1 MNNHTRR
8 EQLIR
13 LCALRVRYRQAW
25 QSKASAC
32 QLAALL
38 AETEHQ
44 QKRLSEAG
52 RAQEKPGEC

>member
-25 QSKASAC
+25 QSKAAAC

-38 AETEHQ
+38 TETEHQ
-44 QKRLSEAG
+44 QRLLVAAG
-52 RAQEKPGEC
+52 ITQERAGEY

>member
-13 LCALRVRYRQAW
+13 LCALRIRYRRAW
-25 QSKASAC
+25 QSNADAC

-38 AETEHQ
+38 TETERQ
-44 QKRLSEAG
+44 QRLLAVKEA
-52 RAQEKPGEC
+52 E